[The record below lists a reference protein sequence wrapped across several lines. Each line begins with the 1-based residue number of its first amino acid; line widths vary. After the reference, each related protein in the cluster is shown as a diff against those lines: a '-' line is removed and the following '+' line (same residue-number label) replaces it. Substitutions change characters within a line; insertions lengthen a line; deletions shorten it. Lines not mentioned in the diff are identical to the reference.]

1 MTRGARRTPLAP
13 QNPSIRALRFASP
26 ALPSALPRAACALTI
41 AGLDPSG
48 GAGLTADLRGFAE
61 AGAWGCAVCAVLT
74 VQSTAGL
81 RAVQAVAP
89 ELVLDQAR
97 EVLTHQRV
105 RAVKTGALGS
115 AANVRAVATLLG
127 EHPDLPLVV
136 DPVMIATR
144 APGGARLLDGEAL
157 EAMQRLCAR
166 ALVIT
171 PNRDEAE
178 ALLGGRIDSLR
189 AQREAARELVA
200 RGSFAALIKGGHLP
214 GEDAVDVLALRG
226 GALLQLRAA
235 RRQQQEFHG
244 GGCFLAAC
252 IAGHLAAHDAPPSA
266 AAIEAAVRFAKRR
279 LTRAVAAAT
288 DIGDGLLVLGPSPRP
303 RG

>member
-1 MTRGARRTPLAP
+1 MSGKNAHFAAKKPLIRTISIPSPAP
-13 QNPSIRALRFASP
+13 PPETPRAL
-26 ALPSALPRAACALTI
+26 CALSI

-48 GAGLTADLRGFAE
+48 GAGLSADLRGFAA
-61 AGAWGCAVCAVLT
+61 AGVWGCSVCAVLT

-81 RAVQAVAP
+81 RSVQAISP
-89 ELVLDQAR
+89 EMVLDQAR
-97 EVLTHQRV
+97 EVLAHQRV

-115 AANVRAVATLLG
+115 AANVRAVADLLDALPG
-127 EHPDLPLVV
+127 LPLVV

-157 EAMQRLCAR
+157 EAMRQLCAR

-171 PNRDEAE
+171 PNTDEAE
-178 ALLGGRIDSLR
+178 ALLECRIDGLR
-189 AQREAARELVA
+189 AQREAARALVA
-200 RGSFAALIKGGHLP
+200 RGTFAVLIKGGHLP
-214 GEDAVDVLALRG
+214 GEQALDVLALRG

-235 RRQQQEFHG
+235 RRQPREFHG

-252 IAGHLAAHDAPPSA
+252 IAGHLAAHEAPPTA

-288 DIGDGLLVLGPSPRP
+288 DIGDGLLVLSPSPNP
-303 RG
+303 